1 MTVCIKRSYGTH
13 LVLEQSLLALPLLL
27 LHLQM
32 VHCLF
37 LALDGSCSLLPLL
50 LLLGLPNDSLA
61 LSVVDV
67 YGRAKSEGANGLMT
81 GLCVWGC
88 ECAEESR

>member
-1 MTVCIKRSYGTH
+1 MMDCH
-13 LVLEQSLLALPLLL
+13 LLL
-27 LHLQM
+27 LDLTRAH
-32 VHCLF
+32 F
-37 LALDGSCSLLPLL
+37 PLL